1 MASVHIP
8 KLVIHLV
15 ILVIYPHPFYLMPV
29 VIFTGNTIHT
39 ETFHFLD
46 FDEFWLKF
54 FHDPTHIAIIRC
66 SVLQSPI
73 NNRCVFVT
81 SHSTI
86 ALKFTIGIS
95 FQIPSVG
102 KRFHISVSPVIFRY
116 IWEIHIMRSSSHF
129 ATHEFLNDRILL
141 GYNLL

>member
-39 ETFHFLD
+39 ETFHILD

-54 FHDPTHIAIIRC
+54 FHGPTHIGIIRC
-66 SVLQSPI
+66 SVLQSMI
-73 NNRCVFVT
+73 NNCCVFVT
-81 SHSTI
+81 SHRTI
-86 ALKFTIGIS
+86 TLKFAIRIP
-95 FQIPSVG
+95 FQIPFI
-102 KRFHISVSPVIFRY
+102 RQRLHIRVSPVIFRY
-116 IWEIHIMRSSSHF
+116 IREDHVFSSYRYLT
-129 ATHEFLNDRILL
+129 AHEFLNHFILL
-141 GYNLL
+141 SYNLL